1 MVAAPRTRVTI
12 DEYLA
17 MEQAS
22 AEKHTLWDGEVYAMA
37 GALPDHNAITA
48 NVLAELRSVT
58 RRGPCRVFSSDLK
71 VYVPRREGF
80 VYADA
85 SVVCGPLAFY
95 GDTRD
100 VITNPTVL
108 VEVLPESTEAFD
120 RGEKAAGYRG
130 IATLRDLIFVSQV
143 ERHVEHFAR
152 QPDGSWLLRECR
164 DDDEMPIATLGG
176 ALRLAELYLKV
187 FDASGLGGS
196 A

>member
-1 MVAAPRTRVTI
+1 MVAAPRARVTV

-22 AEKHTLWDGEVYAMA
+22 AEKLTLWDGEVYAMA

-48 NVLAELRSVT
+48 NVLAELRAVT

-71 VYVPRREGF
+71 VYVPLRKGF
-80 VYADA
+80 VYPDA
-85 SVVCGPLAFY
+85 SVACAPLALY

-108 VEVLPESTEAFD
+108 VEVLCEGTEAFD
-120 RGEKAAGYRG
+120 RGEKATGYRG
-130 IATLRDLIFVSQV
+130 ISTLRDLIFVSQV
-143 ERHVEHFAR
+143 ERRVEHFAR
-152 QPDGSWLLRECR
+152 QHDGSWLLREYR
-164 DDDEMPIATLGG
+164 DDDEMPIATLDG

-187 FDASGLGGS
+187 FDA
-196 A
+196 

>member
-1 MVAAPRTRVTI
+1 MVAAPRARVTV

-22 AEKHTLWDGEVYAMA
+22 AEKLTLWDGEVYAMA

-48 NVLAELRSVT
+48 NVLAELRAVT

-71 VYVPRREGF
+71 VYVPLRKGF
-80 VYADA
+80 VYPDA
-85 SVVCGPLAFY
+85 SVACAPLALY

-108 VEVLPESTEAFD
+108 VEVLSEGTEAFD
-120 RGEKAAGYRG
+120 RGEKATGYRG
-130 IATLRDLIFVSQV
+130 ISTLRDLIFVSQV
-143 ERHVEHFAR
+143 ERRVEHFAR
-152 QPDGSWLLRECR
+152 QHDGSWLLREYR

-187 FDASGLGGS
+187 FDA
-196 A
+196 